1 MIQIAEGEDRFRE
14 ECGLMSVWNHP
25 EAANLTYLGLYAQQ
39 HRGQEGVGL
48 VSYDGSNDL
57 FQVHKGLSLVQDVF
71 KDFDFQKLPGRNALG
86 HVRYTTAGGNK
97 LANVQPLYAE
107 ISKGRVALAHNGNL
121 INADLLRK
129 KLIKQGAIFG
139 TSSDTEVI
147 LHLIAKAPNNIPL
160 EEGVIQAIQQV
171 RGAYCLIGM
180 FDDRVFAV
188 RDPAGLRPLSMAKLG
203 SAYIFASESCA
214 FDLIGAQY
222 EREVEPGELIVID
235 SDNKLR
241 SFFPFP
247 RRDKSP
253 CIFEFVYFSRP
264 DSYVFGHNVY
274 PIRKRMGQ
282 ELARESMVPA
292 DIVVP
297 VPDSG
302 VTAAIGYSQEA
313 GIPLEMG
320 LIRNHYVGRTF
331 IEPQQS
337 IRDFGVKI
345 KLNAN
350 PDVLKGKR
358 VIVVDDSIVRGTTS
372 KKLVSMIR
380 AAGASEIHMRIS
392 APPTTDPCF
401 YGIDTPEKEELIA
414 SNSSVEQIAG
424 YIGVDSLA
432 YLSIEG
438 LYRAVGTTKG
448 TMCDACFTGNYPLG
462 IPSKQADQSSLFE
475 D

>member
-1 MIQIAEGEDRFRE
+1 MLRILEGEDKFRE
-14 ECGLMSVWNHP
+14 ECGLMVVWNHP

-39 HRGQEGVGL
+39 HRGQEGVGV
-48 VSYDGSNDL
+48 VSYDHQNNL
-57 FQVHKGLSLVQDVF
+57 FQVHKGLALVQDVF
-71 KDFDFQKLPGRNALG
+71 KDFDFARLPGRNAIG

-121 INADLLRK
+121 INAAALRK

-160 EEGVIQAIQQV
+160 EEGVIQALGQV
-171 RGAYCLIGM
+171 RGAYSLVGM

-188 RDPAGLRPLSMAKLG
+188 RDPAGLRPLSLARLG
-203 SAYIFASESCA
+203 SSYIFASESCA
-214 FDLIGAQY
+214 FDLIGAKY
-222 EREVEPGELIVID
+222 EREIEPGELVVING
-235 SDNKLR
+235 DNKLE

-247 RRDKSP
+247 RQDRAP

-264 DSYVFGHNVY
+264 DSNVFGQNVY

-282 ELARESMVPA
+282 ELARESMVAA

-302 VTAAIGYSQEA
+302 VTAAIGFSQEA
-313 GIPLEMG
+313 GIPMEMG

-380 AAGASEIHMRIS
+380 EAGASEIHMRIS

-401 YGIDTPEKEELIA
+401 YGIDTPEKDELIA
-414 SNSSVEQIAG
+414 SKNSVDQIAK
-424 YIGVDSLA
+424 YIGVDSLS

-448 TMCDACFTGNYPLG
+448 SMCDACFSGRYPLG
-462 IPSKQADQSSLFE
+462 TPAKHEGQSTLFQ